1 MKNHIQAA
9 CACGRVDLATP
20 ELCAASDTKDHS
32 ALIGRHTHLNTQ
44 LTLDSL
50 FKRVAVLFY
59 SHPLGSQHAAQTV
72 KMYILMANNILKVEP
87 LALVDTVFIAVL

>member
-1 MKNHIQAA
+1 MKNHIRAA
-9 CACGRVDLATP
+9 CACGRVDLAAP

-44 LTLDSL
+44 LTLDCL

-59 SHPLGSQHAAQTV
+59 SRRLGSRHATRTV
-72 KMYILMANNILKVEP
+72 KVYILMANNILKVEP
-87 LALVDTVFIAVL
+87 IAVVQTVLIALL

>member
-1 MKNHIQAA
+1 MKNHIRAA
-9 CACGRVDLATP
+9 CACGRVDRVTP
-20 ELCAASDTKDHS
+20 ELCAASDMKDHS

-59 SHPLGSQHAAQTV
+59 SHPLGSRHAAQTV

-87 LALVDTVFIAVL
+87 VAVVQTVLIALL